1 VTKGKEQDD
10 SDGGL
15 VWGHNDMI
23 EITDDIF
30 IREDELVFKFSRSGG
45 PGGQNVNKVNTRV
58 TLLLDVVNCESFS
71 DVQRQRIL
79 KRLATRAN
87 KDGIIR
93 VVSQRY
99 RTQKANRRVAVER
112 LQELLRGALKKK
124 AVRKKTAVPKAVKRR
139 RLEEKR
145 RRSLL
150 KQQRAKRN
158 FAEDLAD

>member
-1 VTKGKEQDD
+1 
-10 SDGGL
+10 
-15 VWGHNDMI
+15 MI
-23 EITDDIF
+23 EITNDIF
-30 IREDELVFKFSRSGG
+30 VREDELVFKFSRSGG

-58 TLLLDVVNCESFS
+58 TLLFDAAKCESFS

-112 LQELLRGALKKK
+112 LQELLREALKKK
-124 AVRKKTAVPKAVKRR
+124 AVRKKTGVPKAIKQR

-145 RRSLL
+145 QRSLL

>member
-1 VTKGKEQDD
+1 MIISGDLVHCA
-10 SDGGL
+10 SGL
-15 VWGHNDMI
+15 GTNDMI
-23 EITDDIF
+23 EITNDIF

-58 TLLLDVVNCESFS
+58 TLFFDAAKCESLS

-79 KRLATRAN
+79 ERLATRAN

-112 LQELLRGALKKK
+112 LQELLREALKKK
-124 AVRKKTAVPKAVKRR
+124 AVRRKTRVPKAVKQR

-145 RRSLL
+145 QRSLL

>member
-1 VTKGKEQDD
+1 
-10 SDGGL
+10 
-15 VWGHNDMI
+15 MI
-23 EITDDIF
+23 EITNDIF

-58 TLLLDVVNCESFS
+58 TLFFDVANCGSFS

-79 KRLATRAN
+79 KRLATRADKN
-87 KDGIIR
+87 GVIR

-99 RTQKANRRVAVER
+99 RTQKGNRRVAVER

-124 AVRKKTAVPKAVKRR
+124 AVRKKTRVPKAVKRR
-139 RLEEKR
+139 RLEEKK

-150 KQQRAKRN
+150 KQQRAKGN

>member
-1 VTKGKEQDD
+1 
-10 SDGGL
+10 
-15 VWGHNDMI
+15 MI

-45 PGGQNVNKVNTRV
+45 PGGQNVNKVNTRA
-58 TLLLDVVNCESFS
+58 TLFFDVANCESFS

-87 KDGIIR
+87 KDGVIR

-124 AVRKKTAVPKAVKRR
+124 AVRRKTRVPKAVKQR

-150 KQQRAKRN
+150 KQQRAKRS

>member
-1 VTKGKEQDD
+1 
-10 SDGGL
+10 
-15 VWGHNDMI
+15 MI
-23 EITDDIF
+23 EITNDIF

-58 TLLLDVVNCESFS
+58 TLFFDVAKCESFS
-71 DVQRQRIL
+71 DVQRQQIL

-112 LQELLRGALKKK
+112 LQELFRGALKKK
-124 AVRKKTAVPKAVKRR
+124 AVRRKTRVPKAVKQR